1 MKIKAFITHK
11 KAEHYSNCQDRFC
24 ISKDGLIVALSDGMT
39 SNTLYPE
46 IWAGLLTEAYIKS
59 EGKWDNDILTLCRK
73 DWDKAV
79 HDKLDERKSKGD
91 RNVWR
96 LENSIAMKQSAG
108 ATLCGI
114 CIDGNAKW
122 IGHVI
127 GDSTII
133 ECKNNKIE
141 RICTSEDKPFDN
153 YPDYLDSISKGRGEI
168 KEFNGSIDE
177 NSFLLLVSDPFSE
190 FFDKQKEISTKY
202 LEEILSLDSHE
213 DFLKLVED
221 WRLQGM
227 HNDDSTLIII
237 QHSKENYVKQDDI
250 EYLIKKEK
258 EGTHASQT
266 IVIESSNQREPIIE
280 EKEEEKSKEVSSKNT
295 SACSV
300 ELLLENIITTI
311 CSVLGGLNKKAKDK
325 IRKKI
330 KELLENF
337 LKEYDNTS
345 RSS

>member
-24 ISKDGLIVALSDGMT
+24 ISKDGLIIALSDGMT

-46 IWAGLLTEAYIKS
+46 IWAGLLTESYVKS
-59 EGKWDNDILTLCRK
+59 KGKWDDEILSLCRQ

-79 HDKLDERKSKGD
+79 HDKLEERKAKGD

-114 CIDGNAKW
+114 CIDGNARW

-190 FFDKQKEISTKY
+190 FFDKQKENSTKY

-237 QHSKENYVKQDDI
+237 QYSKENDVKQDDI
-250 EYLIKKEK
+250 EDLIKKEK
-258 EGTHASQT
+258 EGVNSTP
-266 IVIESSNQREPIIE
+266 INVIEPSE
-280 EKEEEKSKEVSSKNT
+280 EKLHVVEETEKKMKEESLSNVPT
-295 SACSV
+295 CPIDDV
-300 ELLLENIITTI
+300 
-311 CSVLGGLNKKAKDK
+311 LNKFVDMICAVFGKINKKKKGIIKA
-325 IRKKI
+325 KI
-330 KELLENF
+330 KELLDKL

>member
-1 MKIKAFITHK
+1 M
-11 KAEHYSNCQDRFC
+11 
-24 ISKDGLIVALSDGMT
+24 
-39 SNTLYPE
+39 
-46 IWAGLLTEAYIKS
+46 
-59 EGKWDNDILTLCRK
+59 TLCRK
-73 DWDKAV
+73 DCDKAV

-190 FFDKQKEISTKY
+190 FFDK
-202 LEEILSLDSHE
+202 H
-213 DFLKLVED
+213 
-221 WRLQGM
+221 
-227 HNDDSTLIII
+227 
-237 QHSKENYVKQDDI
+237 
-250 EYLIKKEK
+250 
-258 EGTHASQT
+258 
-266 IVIESSNQREPIIE
+266 
-280 EKEEEKSKEVSSKNT
+280 
-295 SACSV
+295 
-300 ELLLENIITTI
+300 
-311 CSVLGGLNKKAKDK
+311 
-325 IRKKI
+325 
-330 KELLENF
+330 
-337 LKEYDNTS
+337 
-345 RSS
+345 

>member
-24 ISKDGLIVALSDGMT
+24 ISKDGLIIALSDGMT

-46 IWAGLLTEAYIKS
+46 IWAGLLTEAYIKF
-59 EGKWDNDILTLCRK
+59 EGKWDNEILTLCRK

-79 HDKLDERKSKGD
+79 HNKLDERKSKGD

-114 CIDGNAKW
+114 CIDANDKW

-133 ECKNNKIE
+133 ECKNQKIE

-168 KEFNGSIDE
+168 KEFNGYFDE
-177 NSFLLLVSDPFSE
+177 DTFLLLVSDPFSE
-190 FFDKQKEISTKY
+190 FLDKYKENSTKF
-202 LEEILSLDSHE
+202 LNEILALESHD
-213 DFLKLVED
+213 DFIKLVEN

-237 QHSKENYVKQDDI
+237 QYKKGNDVKQDDI
-250 EYLIKKEK
+250 EDLINKEK
-258 EGTHASQT
+258 EGINSTQT
-266 IVIESSNQREPIIE
+266 KVTETSE
-280 EKEEEKSKEVSSKNT
+280 EKTYVVEENEKNVTEESQSNVPTCPIDDVLNKFVDM
-295 SACSV
+295 
-300 ELLLENIITTI
+300 I
-311 CSVLGGLNKKAKDK
+311 CSLFGKISKK
-325 IRKKI
+325 KKSSI
-330 KELLENF
+330 KVKLKELLDKL